1 MHRCGVRSPNP
12 MCPRAE
18 ASHRDVLAGREGVHG
33 ASAGA
38 QGCDAGTLRAVAH
51 KGGGMWL
58 AQLALATEFGW
69 VSGECLDL

>member
-1 MHRCGVRSPNP
+1 M
-12 MCPRAE
+12 
-18 ASHRDVLAGREGVHG
+18 LAGREGVHG

-38 QGCDAGTLRAVAH
+38 QGCDAGTLRAVEH

>member
-1 MHRCGVRSPNP
+1 MWRSRPEPHVPPHRGLAQG
-12 MCPRAE
+12 RARWE
-18 ASHRDVLAGREGVHG
+18 RGVHG

-38 QGCDAGTLRAVAH
+38 QGCDAGTLRAVEH